1 MTRTWYRRDRK
12 TEVNT
17 EELQVFLSI
26 ETKKKYSFPNWFKIL
41 PREGEKNKKIKY
53 IKLTNYSLKVQFPF
67 QITNKQQ
74 Q

>member
-26 ETKKKYSFPNWFKIL
+26 ETKKVLFPQL
-41 PREGEKNKKIKY
+41 
-53 IKLTNYSLKVQFPF
+53 VQ
-67 QITNKQQ
+67 NSSKGR
-74 Q
+74 